1 MVLKQSWDRISN
13 IGLQDTV
20 ASPLTKRIRITNQL
34 LAVSLGFTP
43 AFILFYAHWGFDN
56 AVKVDVIA
64 LASYV
69 FLFVLSHYR
78 FHHLVKI
85 LFIASLY
92 LHLFALCLCFG
103 EKSQIH
109 LLFIPV
115 AALPLVLFDF
125 KHSWTIISLFIMCIV
140 IFATIYLL
148 NFSPSFAVVLPED
161 LLIKM
166 RLAFNASAIIGE
178 VLIIYSFIG
187 NIQRYEK
194 KLDEKNTLFQEQLQ
208 AIFENS
214 FDALFL
220 VDWQRRKIIKA
231 NQRAVELFGMDSE
244 QEFYGKYGID
254 LHKELPTE
262 AEMETMRIALE
273 TKGFYEGE
281 VLYRTKK
288 GMEFW
293 GALAIKLVLI
303 GEKKYQS
310 VRVTDITADK
320 ISKVVVQASLNEKE
334 ILLSEIHHRVKNNMA
349 VISGLLGLQSNYV
362 EDENSRLLFE
372 ESRNRI
378 HSMALIH
385 DKLYQHETFARIDFN
400 AYCNDLI
407 NFIKTSY
414 NSDETKIN
422 FSIICNDVFVDIKN
436 AVPCGLILNE
446 LLSNAYK
453 HAFKGRTEGEIK
465 VVCTKMGGKFT
476 MSVSDNGIGYDA
488 ESKIEKPASLGLT
501 LITALTEQVS
511 GSIKTTNKNGTT
523 YYLSFEE

>member
-1 MVLKQSWDRISN
+1 MLKQSWDWISN
-13 IGLQDTV
+13 MGLPEDAAT
-20 ASPLTKRIRITNQL
+20 PLTKRIRITNQL
-34 LAVSLGFTP
+34 IAISFIFTLV
-43 AFILFYAHWGFDN
+43 FIFAYAAWGLTD
-56 AVKVDVIA
+56 AVKIEAGTLIA
-64 LASYV
+64 YLL
-69 FLFVLSHYR
+69 LFIISHYR
-78 FHHLVKI
+78 YHHLVKI
-85 LFIASLY
+85 LFVTSLY

-103 EKSQIH
+103 ESSQAH

-115 AALPLVLFDF
+115 GALPLVLFDL
-125 KHSWTIISLFIMCIV
+125 KHSRTIISLSLLCLA
-140 IFATIYLL
+140 IFATLYLL
-148 NFSPSFAVVLPED
+148 NFSSSFSVVLPAGT
-161 LLIKM
+161 LVKM
-166 RLAFNASAIIGE
+166 KLAFNASALIGE
-178 VLIIYSFIG
+178 VIIIYSFIG
-187 NIQRYEK
+187 SIQRYEK
-194 KLDEKNTLFQEQLQ
+194 KLNEKNTLMQEQLQ

-220 VDWQRRKIIKA
+220 VDWQKRRIIKA

-244 QEFYGKYGID
+244 QDFYDKYGTD
-254 LHKELPTE
+254 LHKEFPSE
-262 AEMETMRIALE
+262 AEMETMRTALN

-288 GMEFW
+288 GDEFW

-303 GEKKYQS
+303 GDQKFQS
-310 VRVTDITADK
+310 VRVTDITAEK
-320 ISKVVVQASLNEKE
+320 KSKVDVQTSLNEKE

-362 EDENSRLLFE
+362 EDENARLLFE

-407 NFIKTSY
+407 NFIKKSY
-414 NSDETKIN
+414 SSDEKKIS

-453 HAFKGRTEGEIK
+453 HAFKGRQDGEIK